1 MTMTSPAA
9 PSAPRSARAPRPSL
23 SATVLR
29 MTAVAL
35 VAALLVWS
43 VLFVDLLRKRGE
55 TATAASQPTGR
66 LAGPDDGASAEAPA
80 PVTTRTS

>member
-1 MTMTSPAA
+1 MTDPGAQSPR
-9 PSAPRSARAPRPSL
+9 RSVRTPRPSL

-55 TATAASQPTGR
+55 AAAAPSQTTGG
-66 LAGPDDGASAEAPA
+66 LAGRDDGASADAPA

>member
-1 MTMTSPAA
+1 MTSPGA
-9 PSAPRSARAPRPSL
+9 PSARRSVRVPRPSL

-55 TATAASQPTGR
+55 PTAAPAQPSGQVS
-66 LAGPDDGASAEAPA
+66 GPERGQSGQAPA

>member
-1 MTMTSPAA
+1 MTSPGAQ
-9 PSAPRSARAPRPSL
+9 SPRRSVRAPRPSL

-43 VLFVDLLRKRGE
+43 VLFVDLLRNRGE
-55 TATAASQPTGR
+55 TAAAQSQPTGG
-66 LAGPDDGASAEAPA
+66 LSSPDDGASAEAPA

>member
-1 MTMTSPAA
+1 MTSPGA
-9 PSAPRSARAPRPSL
+9 PSARRSVRVPRPSL

-55 TATAASQPTGR
+55 TAAPSQPTGR
-66 LAGPDDGASAEAPA
+66 LSGTDDDASAEAPA

>member
-1 MTMTSPAA
+1 MTSPGA
-9 PSAPRSARAPRPSL
+9 PSARRSVRVPRPSL

-55 TATAASQPTGR
+55 AATAPSQPTGR

>member
-1 MTMTSPAA
+1 MTSPGA
-9 PSAPRSARAPRPSL
+9 PSARRSVRVPRPSL

-35 VAALLVWS
+35 VAAVLIWS

-55 TATAASQPTGR
+55 PAAVLTQPTDQPSSPDGGR
-66 LAGPDDGASAEAPA
+66 PARTPA
-80 PVTTRTS
+80 PVTTRAS

>member
-1 MTMTSPAA
+1 MTSPGA
-9 PSAPRSARAPRPSL
+9 PSPRRSVRAPRPSL

-43 VLFVDLLRKRGE
+43 ALFVDVLRKRGE
-55 TATAASQPTGR
+55 AAAAPPLPTGG